1 MRDSTLIE
9 LQSGFHEQLQLGAK
23 AEPLP
28 RLSIKLH

>member
-23 AEPLP
+23 AELLP